1 MNRMKLGNVLI
12 TGGSGFIG
20 THLVR
25 LSLNHADSVTVVD
38 LASKSSPEVNHIQ
51 CDIRNLQ
58 TMISRM
64 PSSIDTIFH
73 LAARTSVLESITDPQ
88 TTFQTN
94 VLGTQNVLEVGR
106 ILGATHFLTSSTNA
120 VVGNFDGD
128 TITESAILKPLTPY
142 GSTKAAAEMLAHSYS
157 ASYGVASTMLRL
169 TNVYGEG
176 MWKKDSIVPRLMR
189 TALGKS
195 QFSIYGDG
203 DQFRDYVH
211 VSDVV
216 QAFINLATKSFTGP
230 VIIGSGESVTVKELI
245 SLVSEVVGSPIPY
258 SQVEAKQGEMRGVR
272 VTNALAKTLGVEFK
286 IGLKEGLQRV
296 WQDFASIQNTIEKNE
311 A

>member
-1 MNRMKLGNVLI
+1 MKRMKLGNVLI

-20 THLVR
+20 THLVN
-25 LSLNHADSVTVVD
+25 LSLNYADSVTVVD
-38 LASKSSPEVNHIQ
+38 LASSSNPEVNHIQ

-58 TMISRM
+58 TMLSRM

-88 TTFQTN
+88 TTFRTN
-94 VLGTQNVLEVGR
+94 VLGTQNVLEIGR
-106 ILGATHFLTSSTNA
+106 MLGASHYLTSSTNA
-120 VVGNFDGD
+120 VVGNFEGD
-128 TITESAILKPLTPY
+128 TITESAILNPLTPY

-189 TALGKS
+189 TALGKG
-195 QFSIYGDG
+195 QFAIYGDG

-216 QAFINLATKSFTGP
+216 NAFITLANKSFTGP
-230 VIIGSGESVTVKELI
+230 VIIGSGESVTVKKLI
-245 SLVSEVVGSPIPY
+245 SMVSEVVGAPIPY
-258 SQVEAKQGEMRGVR
+258 SQVEAQQGEMRGVK
-272 VTNALAKTLGVEFK
+272 VTNQLAKNLGVEFK
-286 IGLKEGLQRV
+286 VNLKEGLQRV
-296 WQDFASIQNTIEKNE
+296 WQDFTSIQKTIDKNE

>member
-1 MNRMKLGNVLI
+1 MKQMKLGNVLI

-25 LSLNHADSVTVVD
+25 LSLENADSVTVVD
-38 LASKSSPEVNHIQ
+38 LASNSNPEVNHIQ

-58 TMISRM
+58 TMLARM

-106 ILGATHFLTSSTNA
+106 ILGASHFLTSSTNA
-120 VVGNFDGD
+120 VVGNFEGD
-128 TITESAILKPLTPY
+128 TITESSTLNPLTPY

-157 ASYGVASTMLRL
+157 ASYGVSSTMLRL

-189 TALGKS
+189 TALGRG

-216 QAFINLATKSFTGP
+216 NAFINLATKDFTGP
-230 VIIGSGESVTVKELI
+230 VIIGSGESVTVKQLI
-245 SLVSEVVGSPIPY
+245 SLVSEVVGALIPF

-272 VTNALAKTLGVEFK
+272 VTNTLARKLGVEFK
-286 IGLKEGLQRV
+286 VDLKEGLDRV
-296 WQDFASIQNTIEKNE
+296 WQDFIAIAAEKNE